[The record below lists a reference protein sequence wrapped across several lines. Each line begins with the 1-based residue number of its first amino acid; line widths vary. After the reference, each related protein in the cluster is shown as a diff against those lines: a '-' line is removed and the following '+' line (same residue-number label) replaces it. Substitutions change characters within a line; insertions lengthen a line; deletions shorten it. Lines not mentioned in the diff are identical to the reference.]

1 MAGKAGDNAG
11 VKGVYYALNGSG
23 WELAVTGNGWTNW
36 TAGLALAPG
45 TNTVQAYAVD
55 LSGNISAT
63 NLIRTCFLGVNQNT
77 NVNRVVSPLAAAILA
92 SPVYTK
98 SGYAFE
104 VTGVP
109 GDKYAVEASTDLVN
123 WDRIQT
129 NTAPFIFE
137 DPDAGRYSQRFYRSV
152 GVP

>member
-1 MAGKAGDNAG
+1 
-11 VKGVYYALNGSG
+11 V
-23 WELAVTGNGWTNW
+23 VTGNGWTNW
-36 TAGLALAPG
+36 TADLVLAPG
-45 TNTVQAYAVD
+45 TNTVQAYSVD
-55 LSGNISAT
+55 LSGNSSAT
-63 NLIRTCFLGVNQNT
+63 NLVRTYFLGVNQDT
-77 NVNRVVSPLAAAILA
+77 NVNRVESPLAAAMLV
-92 SPVYTK
+92 SPAYTE

-109 GDKYAVEASTDLVN
+109 GDKYVIEASTDLVN

-129 NTAPFIFE
+129 NTVPFTFV